1 MRSIW
6 IMICFLLLPQ
16 AFQSVSAADVAATDV
31 KQLERELQQVHKL
44 ESAGNTAAAI
54 KRYEALINLYPQEP
68 VLFNNLAVLMA
79 KQGNLDAALER
90 LEQAMHVDQLYAT
103 VYENLSAVYVEM
115 ARGSYAKALQLGV
128 APQQLS
134 LKEVK
139 LNIAQAQETGKKQ
152 NTVKVA
158 AKLPA
163 QIETLPAASKQAA
176 KEDKEI
182 LMTLQNWAS
191 AWSAQQVDRYLS
203 FYAAEFRPA
212 KGMSRS
218 RWAEQRR
225 LRLRRPAWVKITL
238 NDFQIQPVGEGLAR
252 VRFLQHYQSN
262 TYRDR
267 TRKEIMLKSSPEGW
281 HILLE
286 RSL

>member
-6 IMICFLLLPQ
+6 IMICFLLLSQ
-16 AFQSVSAADVAATDV
+16 AFQPVLAGVAGTDV

-54 KRYEALINLYPQEP
+54 KRYEALIKLYPQEP

-79 KQGNLDAALER
+79 KEGKLDAALER

-115 ARGSYAKALQLGV
+115 ARGSYARALQLGV
-128 APQQLS
+128 VPQQLS

-139 LNIAQAQETGKKQ
+139 LDTTLAQATRAKP
-152 NTVKVA
+152 NT
-158 AKLPA
+158 PN
-163 QIETLPAASKQAA
+163 QPAAASTGVEKMPMPSKNQAGPQD
-176 KEDKEI
+176 EDI
-182 LMTLQNWAS
+182 LLTLQGWAS
-191 AWSAQQVDRYLS
+191 AWSAQQVDLYLS

-212 KGMSRS
+212 KGLSRT
-218 RWAEQRR
+218 RWVQQRR
-225 LRLRRPAWVKITL
+225 LRLRRPAWVKVTL
-238 NDFQIQPVGEGLAR
+238 NDFQIQPAGEGLAR
-252 VRFLQHYQSN
+252 VRFLQLYKSDH
-262 TYRDR
+262 YRDR
-267 TRKEIMLKSSPEGW
+267 SMKEMMLKSSPEGW
-281 HILLE
+281 RILSE